1 MELPNQIESI
11 SIARAT
17 NAAHYEYLVTVR
29 KRTEEIRLEN
39 ELWQRAVYE
48 FREAFEKEDAAFK
61 QYRASLKTSPLKE
74 ADEERDKLYT
84 SLRDTIKAYA
94 KFPIAETAQ
103 HAEPLL
109 KVIKNYKITT
119 RENYMKESALID
131 NMLQDL
137 LQYERQLNRLG
148 LLIVANQL
156 KAKNDEVRQLL
167 ANRND
172 ERSEQVLGELKAAR
186 AVSDE
191 AYAAV
196 VFYTNAYFALNPDRR
211 EAADLVKRMSEDLD
225 YFRRHAM
232 SDPNRSR
239 DAKLDGDGEPQ
250 PDEVVAAEPKK
261 CSRKAINSAR
271 GRYSK
276 RYGKAEAYSCHKV

>member
-1 MELPNQIESI
+1 MTKSPS
-11 SIARAT
+11 RGAT

-39 ELWQRAVYE
+39 ELWQRA
-48 FREAFEKEDAAFK
+48 ALEKEDKAFK
-61 QYRASLKTSPLKE
+61 QYRASDHTSALQK
-74 ADEERDKLYT
+74 ADEERDKLYA
-84 SLRDTIKAYA
+84 SLRDAIKAYA
-94 KFPIAETAQ
+94 KFTIPETAQ

-119 RENYMKESALID
+119 RENCMKESGLID

-156 KAKNDEVRQLL
+156 KAKNDEVRQLI
-167 ANRND
+167 AQRNE
-172 ERSEQVLGELKAAR
+172 ERIEQVLGELKAAR
-186 AVSDE
+186 AASDVV
-191 AYAAV
+191 YAAV
-196 VFYTNAYFALNPDRR
+196 VMFTNAYALLNPDRR

-232 SDPNRSR
+232 SDPNRN
-239 DAKLDGDGEPQ
+239 AKPDGDGEPQ

>member
-1 MELPNQIESI
+1 MEIAMQIDQI
-11 SIARAT
+11 SIARAA
-17 NAAHYEYLVTVR
+17 NAAHYEYLDTVR
-29 KRTEEIRLEN
+29 KRTEETRLEN
-39 ELWQRAVYE
+39 ELWKKAVEE
-48 FREAFEKEDAAFK
+48 FREAFDKEDKAFK
-61 QYRASLKTSPLKE
+61 QYSASDHTSALQK
-74 ADEERDKLYT
+74 ADEERDKLYA

-119 RENYMKESALID
+119 RENYMKESGLID

-156 KAKNDEVRQLL
+156 KAKNDEVRQLI
-167 ANRND
+167 AQRNE
-172 ERSEQVLGELKAAR
+172 ERMEQVLGELKAAR

-196 VFYTNAYFALNPDRR
+196 VFYTNAYFALNPDRC

-232 SDPNRSR
+232 SDPHKS
-239 DAKLDGDGEPQ
+239 KKEPQ
-250 PDEVVAAEPKK
+250 PDGGDAPADTVAAE
-261 CSRKAINSAR
+261 A
-271 GRYSK
+271 
-276 RYGKAEAYSCHKV
+276 

>member
-1 MELPNQIESI
+1 MQIDQI
-11 SIARAT
+11 SIARAS
-17 NAAHYEYLVTVR
+17 NAAHYEYLDTVR
-29 KRTEEIRLEN
+29 KRTEETRLEN
-39 ELWQRAVYE
+39 ELWKKAVEE
-48 FREAFEKEDAAFK
+48 FREAYEKEDKAFK
-61 QYRASLKTSPLKE
+61 QYRASDHTSALQK
-74 ADEERDKLYT
+74 ADEERDRLYA

-119 RENYMKESALID
+119 RENYMKESGLID

-156 KAKNDEVRQLL
+156 KAKNDEVRQLI
-167 ANRND
+167 AQRNE
-172 ERSEQVLGELKAAR
+172 ERMEQVLGELKAAR
-186 AVSDE
+186 AVSDV

-196 VFYTNAYFALNPDRR
+196 VMFTNAYALLNPDRR
-211 EAADLVKRMSEDLD
+211 EAADLVKRMQEDLE

-232 SDPNRSR
+232 PDPHRTR
-239 DAKLDGDGEPQ
+239 DAAADDEEPEQ
-250 PDEVVAAEPKK
+250 PVEPAE
-261 CSRKAINSAR
+261 
-271 GRYSK
+271 
-276 RYGKAEAYSCHKV
+276 

>member
-1 MELPNQIESI
+1 MQIDQI
-11 SIARAT
+11 SIARAA
-17 NAAHYEYLVTVR
+17 NAAHYEYLDTVC
-29 KRTEEIRLEN
+29 KRTEETRLEN
-39 ELWQRAVYE
+39 ELWKKAVEE
-48 FREAFEKEDAAFK
+48 FREAYAKEDEAFK
-61 QYRASLKTSPLKE
+61 RYRASDHTSALQK
-74 ADEERDKLYT
+74 ADEERDKLYA

-119 RENYMKESALID
+119 RENYMKESGLID

-156 KAKNDEVRQLL
+156 KAKNDEVRQLI
-167 ANRND
+167 AQRNE
-172 ERSEQVLGELKAAR
+172 ERMEQVLGELKAAR
-186 AVSDE
+186 AASDV

-196 VFYTNAYFALNPDRR
+196 VMFTNAYALLNPDRR
-211 EAADLVKRMSEDLD
+211 EAADLVKRMQEDLE

-232 SDPNRSR
+232 PDPHRTR
-239 DAKLDGDGEPQ
+239 DAAPDDEEPEQ
-250 PDEVVAAEPKK
+250 PVEPT
-261 CSRKAINSAR
+261 
-271 GRYSK
+271 
-276 RYGKAEAYSCHKV
+276 E

>member
-1 MELPNQIESI
+1 MIMQLPNQIEAI
-11 SIARAT
+11 SIARAA
-17 NAAHYEYLVTVR
+17 NAAHYEYLATVR
-29 KRTEEIRLEN
+29 KRTEEIQLDHD
-39 ELWQRAVYE
+39 LWHRAVEE
-48 FREAFEKEDAAFK
+48 FREAYAKEDDAFK
-61 QYRASLKTSPLKE
+61 RYRASDHTAALQQ
-74 ADEERDKLYT
+74 ADEERDRLYA
-84 SLRDTIKAYA
+84 SLRDTVKAYA

-109 KVIKNYKITT
+109 KVIKNYKIST
-119 RENYMKESALID
+119 RENYMKESGLID

-156 KAKNDEVRQLL
+156 KAKNDEVRQLI

-211 EAADLVKRMSEDLD
+211 EAADLVKRMSEDLE
-225 YFRRHAM
+225 YFRKHAM
-232 SDPNRSR
+232 TNPN
-239 DAKLDGDGEPQ
+239 ANKGKKQDGDDPEQDDTAP
-250 PDEVVAAEPKK
+250 
-261 CSRKAINSAR
+261 
-271 GRYSK
+271 
-276 RYGKAEAYSCHKV
+276 AEA

>member
-1 MELPNQIESI
+1 MQIDQI

-17 NAAHYEYLVTVR
+17 NAAHYEYLATVR

-39 ELWQRAVYE
+39 ELWQRAVEE
-48 FREAFEKEDAAFK
+48 FREAFEKEDKAFK
-61 QYRASLKTSPLKE
+61 QYRASDHTSALQK
-74 ADEERDKLYT
+74 ADEERDRLYA
-84 SLRDTIKAYA
+84 SLRDTVKAYA

-119 RENYMKESALID
+119 RENYMKESGLID

-156 KAKNDEVRQLL
+156 KAKNDEVRQLI
-167 ANRND
+167 AQRNE
-172 ERSEQVLGELKAAR
+172 ERMEQVLGEMKAAR
-186 AVSDE
+186 AASDV

-196 VFYTNAYFALNPDRR
+196 VMFTNAYALLNPDRR
-211 EAADLVKRMSEDLD
+211 EAADLVKRMQEDLE

-232 SDPNRSR
+232 PDPHRTR
-239 DAKLDGDGEPQ
+239 DVAPDDEEPEQ
-250 PDEVVAAEPKK
+250 PVESAE
-261 CSRKAINSAR
+261 
-271 GRYSK
+271 
-276 RYGKAEAYSCHKV
+276 

>member
-1 MELPNQIESI
+1 MQIDQI
-11 SIARAT
+11 SIARAA
-17 NAAHYEYLVTVR
+17 NAAHYEYLDTVR
-29 KRTEEIRLEN
+29 KRTEETRLEN
-39 ELWQRAVYE
+39 ELWKKAVEE
-48 FREAFEKEDAAFK
+48 FREAFEKEDKAFK
-61 QYRASLKTSPLKE
+61 QYRASDHTSDLQK
-74 ADEERDKLYT
+74 ADEERDKLYA

-119 RENYMKESALID
+119 RENYMKESGLID

-156 KAKNDEVRQLL
+156 KAKNDEVRQLI

-191 AYAAV
+191 AYAVV
-196 VFYTNAYFALNPDRR
+196 VFYTNAYLAMNPDVR
-211 EAADLVKRMSEDLD
+211 EAADLVKRMSEDLE

-232 SDPNRSR
+232 SDPHKS
-239 DAKLDGDGEPQ
+239 KKEPQ
-250 PDEVVAAEPKK
+250 PDGGDAPADAVAAE
-261 CSRKAINSAR
+261 A
-271 GRYSK
+271 
-276 RYGKAEAYSCHKV
+276 

>member
-1 MELPNQIESI
+1 MQIDQI

-17 NAAHYEYLVTVR
+17 NAAHYEYLTTVH

-39 ELWQRAVYE
+39 ELWQRAVEE
-48 FREAFEKEDAAFK
+48 FREAFEKEDKAFK
-61 QYRASLKTSPLKE
+61 QYRASDHTSALQK
-74 ADEERDKLYT
+74 ADEERDKLYA

-119 RENYMKESALID
+119 RENYMKESGLID

-156 KAKNDEVRQLL
+156 KAKNDEVRQLI
-167 ANRND
+167 AQRNE
-172 ERSEQVLGELKAAR
+172 ERMEQVLGELKAAR
-186 AVSDE
+186 AVSDV

-196 VFYTNAYFALNPDRR
+196 VMFTNAYALLNPDRR
-211 EAADLVKRMSEDLD
+211 EAADLVKRMQEDLE

-232 SDPNRSR
+232 PDPHRTR
-239 DAKLDGDGEPQ
+239 DAAPDDEEPEQ
-250 PDEVVAAEPKK
+250 PVEPAE
-261 CSRKAINSAR
+261 
-271 GRYSK
+271 
-276 RYGKAEAYSCHKV
+276 

>member
-1 MELPNQIESI
+1 M
-11 SIARAT
+11 AT

-39 ELWQRAVYE
+39 ELWQRAVEE
-48 FREAFEKEDAAFK
+48 FRAAFEKEDAAFK
-61 QYRASLKTSPLKE
+61 RYRTSDHTSALQK
-74 ADEERDKLYT
+74 ADEESDKLYA
-84 SLRDTIKAYA
+84 SLRDTIKAYT

-119 RENYMKESALID
+119 RENYMKESGLID
-131 NMLQDL
+131 NMLQNM
-137 LQYERQLNRLG
+137 QAYTTQLRRLG

-156 KAKNDEVRQLL
+156 KAKNDDVRQLI

-186 AVSDE
+186 AASDE

-232 SDPNRSR
+232 SDPNRSPTR
-239 DAKLDGDGEPQ
+239 WSPPSQ
-250 PDEVVAAEPKK
+250 RNVVV
-261 CSRKAINSAR
+261 RQ
-271 GRYSK
+271 
-276 RYGKAEAYSCHKV
+276 